1 MVMIAWMQ
9 KHNKYLVV
17 TIWIATIA
25 FIGAGFVGW
34 GSYKYGKKAESIAQ
48 VGDVEISQSKFDF
61 TYRNLYREYNDLF
74 KGQFDEAKAKEIGLV
89 KKVFD
94 TLVMQAYLLNLA
106 NEYGIVVSER
116 ELADYIASLPTF
128 QNGGV
133 FSREIYDAYLQN
145 NAMKAKNFEAILR
158 DDIRISKLMK
168 LLSADAVKYEAK
180 ILSMALSVSDKL
192 QYTVLDASNIDGNLS
207 DGELESYWKKHKSE
221 YMSAKK
227 YRLSLVETHLDDMNV
242 SVEELKKFY
251 DKNSYNYT
259 DADGKVMDFASAKSL
274 VEKDYRIKKGKKR
287 ALLDYI
293 AFKKGKRSAD
303 RVVLLPENDATLSR
317 ALWNE
322 IRNAEIGSIVKPKAI
337 DDRYVTLRLEEVVEP
352 KIMDFNEAK
361 ERVEKD
367 LGEIVVRKRLDEKA
381 REYLESDGRFDKE
394 SNFVS
399 LRNPQVLPPL
409 SEKETL
415 QFLQKLFTSNKQKGM
430 ITLSDKRIVYRIVDQ
445 KIGERDENLSM
456 LVKKSAGRIKKG
468 EFEERLIEELSSKY
482 TVKKFVKG
490 I

>member
-168 LLSADAVKYEAK
+168 LLSYSS
-180 ILSMALSVSDKL
+180 I
-192 QYTVLDASNIDGNLS
+192 
-207 DGELESYWKKHKSE
+207 
-221 YMSAKK
+221 
-227 YRLSLVETHLDDMNV
+227 
-242 SVEELKKFY
+242 F
-251 DKNSYNYT
+251 
-259 DADGKVMDFASAKSL
+259 
-274 VEKDYRIKKGKKR
+274 RI
-287 ALLDYI
+287 Y
-293 AFKKGKRSAD
+293 
-303 RVVLLPENDATLSR
+303 
-317 ALWNE
+317 
-322 IRNAEIGSIVKPKAI
+322 
-337 DDRYVTLRLEEVVEP
+337 
-352 KIMDFNEAK
+352 
-361 ERVEKD
+361 
-367 LGEIVVRKRLDEKA
+367 
-381 REYLESDGRFDKE
+381 
-394 SNFVS
+394 
-399 LRNPQVLPPL
+399 
-409 SEKETL
+409 
-415 QFLQKLFTSNKQKGM
+415 
-430 ITLSDKRIVYRIVDQ
+430 
-445 KIGERDENLSM
+445 
-456 LVKKSAGRIKKG
+456 
-468 EFEERLIEELSSKY
+468 
-482 TVKKFVKG
+482 
-490 I
+490 